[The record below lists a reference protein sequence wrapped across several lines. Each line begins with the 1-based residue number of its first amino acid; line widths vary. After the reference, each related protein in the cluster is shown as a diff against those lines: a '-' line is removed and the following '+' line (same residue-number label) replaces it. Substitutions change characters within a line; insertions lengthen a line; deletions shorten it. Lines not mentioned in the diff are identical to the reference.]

1 MGLSEQ
7 RSWKDKDHI
16 AFFKKEEL
24 LMMSHYSKEFYIHTF
39 LLRKT
44 PQLSSDYCGK
54 HLSYSTFTHLSISTC
69 LHTRA

>member
-1 MGLSEQ
+1 MLSSMWRGGKKEAKIKRGKKRDMGLSEQ

-24 LMMSHYSKEFYIHTF
+24 LMMSHYALRVSRF

-44 PQLSSDYCGK
+44 PRI
-54 HLSYSTFTHLSISTC
+54 TVVNI
-69 LHTRA
+69 